1 MRWMILALWPG
12 MAAAQGAECYDQTH
26 LANLPQQPL
35 NICAAY
41 RYGQADAELNRIW
54 QLLEADYGRME
65 ALREAQR
72 AWITFR
78 DLTCFAEAEG
88 VQGGSIYPLI
98 LNGCLERQTLRRIED
113 LRQFADIR

>member
-1 MRWMILALWPG
+1 MRWMVLLFWPG
-12 MAAAQGAECYDQTH
+12 IAAAQGAECYDETY

-41 RYGQADAELNRIW
+41 RYEQSDAELNRLW
-54 QLLEADYGRME
+54 RLLEANYRNME
-65 ALREAQR
+65 TLRAAQR

-88 VQGGSIYPLI
+88 VRGGSIYPLV

-113 LRQFADIR
+113 LQQFADIR